1 MECRHEYVLLPRAY
15 VRLAT
20 HHSYYTRFQILPH
33 KNRPYTHQR
42 RQIFDVLKPGCNCYI
57 RDWKIIFC
65 CSGEHHRLD
74 DVKEKAHT
82 LRWAVQNTTQL
93 GSESLRLSKIIFD
106 ILYDDEL
113 RRLSGRITRRPASAR
128 PSLSNKYILIVGYRQ
143 LRIINQPIFP

>member
-1 MECRHEYVLLPRAY
+1 MMTSKKKL
-15 VRLAT
+15 T
-20 HHSYYTRFQILPH
+20 H
-33 KNRPYTHQR
+33 
-42 RQIFDVLKPGCNCYI
+42 
-57 RDWKIIFC
+57 
-65 CSGEHHRLD
+65 
-74 DVKEKAHT
+74 
-82 LRWAVQNTTQL
+82 RWAVQNTTQL